1 MRPGAKSCLHTCIFF
16 LITRFSTTLVLCP
29 PPFCAHDRA
38 SFCARAQ
45 KGATQF
51 PRFVPGHKIRT
62 HAAND
67 SGHKNRVNNMAVC
80 PCFVPGHKVVPGGT
94 AYLHRDTGGGFVVR
108 AGARAWARAARRARL
123 ARTLA
128 ARNLL
133 AVDVQLVEVKNNAV
147 ANAKRHSGPP
157 RPGDAPSPGACA
169 RNFER
174 YFDLCA

>member
-1 MRPGAKSCLHTCIFF
+1 MRPGTKSCLHTCIFF

-94 AYLHRDTGGGFVVR
+94 AYLPRG
-108 AGARAWARAARRARL
+108 WICRARGWTAGVRGEERRGGAASGST
-123 ARTLA
+123 ARGCSEEYGEMSATSSWS
-128 ARNLL
+128 R
-133 AVDVQLVEVKNNAV
+133 
-147 ANAKRHSGPP
+147 
-157 RPGDAPSPGACA
+157 RPCGVLYTIELHHRSAGVWLHVGS
-169 RNFER
+169 
-174 YFDLCA
+174 